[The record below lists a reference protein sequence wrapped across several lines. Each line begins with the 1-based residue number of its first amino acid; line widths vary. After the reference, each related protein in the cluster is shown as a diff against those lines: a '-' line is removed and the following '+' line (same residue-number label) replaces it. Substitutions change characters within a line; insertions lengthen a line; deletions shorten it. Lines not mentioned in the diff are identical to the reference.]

1 MYVGQHKLMN
11 RIEHGVLVEGNEAA
25 NRPPTHSER
34 LLEEQDKGLSPNIV
48 GRLKG
53 AMAEELLL
61 WSRRHLLVDKR
72 SQTLVR

>member
-1 MYVGQHKLMN
+1 
-11 RIEHGVLVEGNEAA
+11 
-25 NRPPTHSER
+25 

-53 AMAEELLL
+53 AMAEQLLL